1 MPPAGYFIDTN
12 LPVLLVAGSEDRQLI
27 AGHRRLRE
35 YTADDYDRL
44 LGIIASVERVLVTPN
59 TLTEAS
65 NLLAYHQYGRGRSR
79 LYERL
84 RWLIDASEE
93 ITVRSADASSNS
105 SYTRLGLTDAALLEV
120 ATADTPV
127 LTADF
132 GLYLAALEK
141 DPFSALNFD
150 HYRDL

>member
-12 LPVLLVAGSEDRQLI
+12 LLVLLVVGSEDRELI
-27 AGHRRLRE
+27 AGHRRLRG
-35 YTADDYDRL
+35 YTADDFDRL
-44 LGIIASVERVLVTPN
+44 LGIIESVERVFVTPN

-65 NLLAYHQYGRGRSR
+65 NLLAYHQHGRGRSR

-93 ITVRSADASSNS
+93 ITVRSAVASSNS
-105 SYTRLGLTDAALLEV
+105 SYVRLGLTDAALLEV

-127 LTADF
+127 ITADF
-132 GLYLAALEK
+132 SLYLAALEK
-141 DPFSALNFD
+141 DPHAALNFR
-150 HYRDL
+150 HSGNF